1 MSEFVCRVA
10 DADGRVFSHV
20 EAANTLDEA
29 RQKLAER
36 GLFVYSVEARGGRV
50 GSLLRRRTGR
60 QIGGSDFLIL
70 NQQFNTLIKAGLPI
84 LRALELLAAR
94 ASSSRLRPVVEQIRD
109 HVREGKSLSEA
120 VDEAGVFSK
129 VYSTAILAGEKSG
142 NLPGVL
148 DYYIAYQRVSTG
160 VKKKIAATLVYPVL
174 LITVAIIIVTYL
186 VTGVVPR
193 FALLYRDMNVE
204 LPTPTRV
211 LIALTVDYRFLFLG
225 FVALLALIAMGVFLW
240 SRTDEGGTALDRFKF
255 RLPLVGDTLL
265 KFQVAQ
271 FSRTLSTLL
280 TGGTPLVAGLQTA
293 TEAITSKLLQSTVA
307 EATQMVREGESLH
320 AALASKGVMP
330 KMAVDM
336 IEVGESSGAISPML
350 NSVAEFYEEEV
361 NLRLGAMVAIIEPVL
376 LIIMGMFVAFILISD
391 ELPLLLGKK
400 LLIRVATARQIAD
413 VLKRTEQ
420 SQRVLEQA
428 TEAFAL
434 QAPKEE

>member
-1 MSEFVCRVA
+1 MGEFVCRVA

-36 GLFVYSVEARGGRV
+36 GLFVYSVEARGGRI

-84 LRALELLAAR
+84 LRALDLLATR

-211 LIALTVDYRFLFLG
+211 LIAVTVDYRFLFLG

-376 LIIMGMFVAFILISD
+376 LIIMGMFVAFILISLY
-391 ELPLLLGKK
+391 LPIFSFSVK
-400 LLIRVATARQIAD
+400 
-413 VLKRTEQ
+413 
-420 SQRVLEQA
+420 
-428 TEAFAL
+428 
-434 QAPKEE
+434 

>member
-1 MSEFVCRVA
+1 MGEFVCRVA

-36 GLFVYSVEARGGRV
+36 GLFVYSVEAPGGRI
-50 GSLLRRRTGR
+50 GGLLRRRTGR

-84 LRALELLAAR
+84 LRALDLLATR
-94 ASSSRLRPVVEQIRD
+94 ASSSRLRPVIAQIRD
-109 HVREGKSLSEA
+109 QVREGKSLSEA

-148 DYYIAYQRVSTG
+148 DYYIAYQRVSTS
-160 VKKKIAATLVYPVL
+160 VKKKIVATLVYPVL

-186 VTGVVPR
+186 VTGVIPK

-211 LIALTVDYRFLFLG
+211 LIALTVEYRFLFLG
-225 FVALLALIAMGVFLW
+225 FVALLVLIAMGVFLW
-240 SRTDEGGTALDRFKF
+240 SRTDQGGTALDRFKF

-265 KFQVAQ
+265 RFQVAQ
-271 FSRTLSTLL
+271 FSRTLATLL

-320 AALASKGVMP
+320 AALALKGVMP
-330 KMAVDM
+330 KLAVDM
-336 IEVGESSGAISPML
+336 IEVGESSGAVSPML

-361 NLRLGAMVAIIEPVL
+361 NLRLAAMVAVIEPAL
-376 LIIMGMFVAFILISD
+376 LIIMGLFVAFILISLY
-391 ELPLLLGKK
+391 LPIFSFSVK
-400 LLIRVATARQIAD
+400 
-413 VLKRTEQ
+413 
-420 SQRVLEQA
+420 
-428 TEAFAL
+428 
-434 QAPKEE
+434 